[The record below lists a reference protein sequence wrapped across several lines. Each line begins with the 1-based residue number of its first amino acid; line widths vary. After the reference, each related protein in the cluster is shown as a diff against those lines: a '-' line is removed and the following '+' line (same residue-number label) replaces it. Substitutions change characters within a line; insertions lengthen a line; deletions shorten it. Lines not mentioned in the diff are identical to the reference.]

1 MGFLGFGRFSASFQQ
16 FSALLCWEIK
26 LSLRLSIFPK
36 KSEKMATDT
45 LTETQTT
52 EKTKEEA
59 GGSGDAFDSFYQEV
73 NHPIELKKICFLQ
86 VNANSNFL

>member
-1 MGFLGFGRFSASFQQ
+1 
-16 FSALLCWEIK
+16 
-26 LSLRLSIFPK
+26 
-36 KSEKMATDT
+36 MATDT
-45 LTETQTT
+45 STETQTT

-73 NHPIELKKICFLQ
+73 NHPIELKKICFLL

>member
-1 MGFLGFGRFSASFQQ
+1 M
-16 FSALLCWEIK
+16 
-26 LSLRLSIFPK
+26 SIFPK

-45 LTETQTT
+45 STETQTT

-73 NHPIELKKICFLQ
+73 NHPIELKNICFLQ